1 MKNNFSM
8 YRFFAV
14 VIAIGLLPVAG
25 FSQEAADEP
34 LVQDAPQ
41 VESAPGTSSN
51 GSLSTSP
58 WPGNNS
64 SRSNTTTNQ
73 TQQRPVSNPALRPV
87 GGNTVLAGEDP
98 GGSPDVPFD
107 DNMNLGF
114 LAVAVV
120 FAFVVIKK
128 RLVNKAVTV
137 SK

>member
-1 MKNNFSM
+1 MKNNLSM

-41 VESAPGTSSN
+41 VERASGASSN

-73 TQQRPVSNPALRPV
+73 MLQRPGSNAALRPV
-87 GGNTVLAGEDP
+87 AGNTVLAGEDP
-98 GGSPDVPFD
+98 GGNPDVPFD

-114 LAVAVV
+114 LAVAIV
-120 FAFVVIKK
+120 FAFMVIRK
-128 RLVNKAVTV
+128 RLMNKAVTV